1 MKTIEEMAQ
10 EIMLS
15 LVGNY
20 KSDELHCNERNEVVY
35 VSIELAKDLDKALK
49 AEFNQG
55 TPQAII
61 DATKGKD
68 DE

>member
-1 MKTIEEMAQ
+1 MKSIEEMAQ

-20 KSDELHCNERNEVVY
+20 KSIELHCEEREEVVY

-49 AEFNQG
+49 AEFSQG
-55 TPQAII
+55 TTQAIL
-61 DATKGKD
+61 DAAKGKGN
-68 DE
+68 E

>member
-20 KSDELHCNERNEVVY
+20 KSDELHSAERDEVVY

-49 AEFNQG
+49 DQFDQG
-55 TPQAII
+55 TPQAIL
-61 DATKGKD
+61 DATKGKG